1 MNEPDKPNENDSDD
15 GALPNF
21 DNIPNFMTKNPINI
35 TDLKNKIFV
44 KKNLLDDEIYSFDK
58 IQTNIKYNFPSVYKK
73 YITYYLYCYI
83 FNFINKLNKDVDIKQ
98 IIDIYNEVNKDNKI
112 NDKISKDLVYY
123 ITLFNSYLIHILH
136 IVYSK
141 SVEIHNK
148 LIRISYVFEHF
159 EVFKNITN
167 HKSDN
172 CYWFIM
178 HLKNL
183 HEEHLNGL
191 RFTGQG
197 KNNDNIKSLIN
208 STVNQ
213 LNSNYNRNILQM
225 YVSHILPTIT
235 FDNNITE
242 TNITEIKKQLN
253 KFIKNNNNNIDNKIN
268 DYILQVKNNLSKLN
282 LKAQQYSF
290 NESDSDY

>member
-1 MNEPDKPNENDSDD
+1 MNEPNESDSSDSVNFND
-15 GALPNF
+15 LNNHMP
-21 DNIPNFMTKNPINI
+21 KNPINI
-35 TDLKNKIFV
+35 NDLTNKMFV
-44 KKNLLDDEIYSFDK
+44 KKNLLNDEIDSFKK

-83 FNFINKLNKDVDIKQ
+83 NNFITEQDKDVDINQ
-98 IIDIYNEVNKDNKI
+98 IIDIYERVNKNNKI
-112 NDKISKDLVYY
+112 NDKILDDLKEYY
-123 ITLFNSYLIHILH
+123 IPLFKEYLIHILH

-167 HKSDN
+167 HKSN
-172 CYWFIM
+172 KCYWFIM

-191 RFTGQG
+191 NFFGQG

>member
-1 MNEPDKPNENDSDD
+1 MNGPNDNTS
-15 GALPNF
+15 PNF
-21 DNIPNFMTKNPINI
+21 DNLYNSKTKTTIDI
-35 TDLKNKIFV
+35 TALKNEIFV
-44 KKNLLDDEIYSFDK
+44 EKNLLDDEDIYFDK
-58 IQTNIKYNFPSVYKK
+58 IQTNIKYNFPSVYKR

-83 FNFINKLNKDVDIKQ
+83 SNFINKLNEDVNIHQ
-98 IIDIYNEVNKDNKI
+98 IIDIYERVNKEQIDI
-112 NDKISKDLVYY
+112 TILKDLNYY
-123 ITLFNSYLIHILH
+123 IPLFNSYLIHILH

-148 LIRISYVFEHF
+148 LIRISYVFEQF

-167 HKSDN
+167 HKSDK

-191 RFTGQG
+191 RVFGQG